1 MHEYSLVQALLQR
14 VEEEARSRRASAVHR
29 ITVRIGPLAGVERAL
44 FATAY
49 DFCRSGTLCDTA
61 ELVLTGEDVD
71 WRCTACGA
79 QIPDG
84 TRLACPEC
92 GWPAR
97 LEGGDALILER
108 IDLEVPQD
116 V

>member
-29 ITVRIGPLAGVERAL
+29 VTVRIGPLAGVERDL

-49 DFCRSGTLCDTA
+49 EFCRPGTLCDGA
-61 ELVLTGEDVD
+61 ELVITGEDVM
-71 WRCTACGA
+71 WRCAACGA
-79 QIPDG
+79 RIPAG
-84 TRLACPEC
+84 STLACPAC

-97 LEGGDALILER
+97 LEGGDALVLER
-108 IDLEVPQD
+108 IELEVPQD